1 MKIIKIM
8 LKEKTIRL
16 EEINEILTD
25 TLIKVTDKKISL
37 KQAGVISKLALA
49 LSKNIANTDLKNR
62 LEFLEQALKNRK

>member
-1 MKIIKIM
+1 M
-8 LKEKTIRL
+8 LKEKTIKL

-25 TLIKVTDKKISL
+25 TLIKVTDRKISL

-49 LSKNIANTDLKNR
+49 LLKNIANTDLKNR